1 MSTIG
6 EPLPPGPDRIFRGEH
21 VPERRIEGPTTH
33 AEWGF
38 PFPQPG
44 RARRDEPGRLP
55 PRTAYRWPFR
65 PIDAAVLPSRGVASP
80 VSLADFKRAVGA
92 WADDVG
98 VISIDDP
105 AIAHEID
112 EIRYVYPHAR
122 SLVCLIGEENKPSM
136 QSRYLPTANHE
147 LYSCE
152 ERIFDMGHR
161 TISYIRSLG
170 GESLTT
176 TIGWPQEVSQRWADK
191 IWPLSHKLVA
201 QAAGL
206 GVIGTSRNF
215 LHRRFGAYCLLD
227 TVVTNLEFDELDAP
241 IDWNPCIS
249 CNLCIASCP
258 TEAIKSD
265 GDFDFF
271 ACYNHTY
278 RDSIPGFLDM
288 VHDLAASKRARFH
301 EKWSNAEIAALWQ
314 ALAYKVEYRC
324 FNCVATCPAEIHEQ
338 FHGERAVRRRY
349 LDETLKPL
357 SHTRAHEDEQFV
369 IDTPSARDRR
379 GLTPRRGGTTPDAG
393 SPVARTTR
401 LVPLSRICSLDVDAM
416 MRKMPHFF
424 RAEEALDLDFR
435 TQFEFT
441 GSGAGQ
447 WVLHI
452 QKGRAE
458 VRPGRIDDAELTVRC
473 EGRIFL
479 EIQQGTRSAVWS
491 LLTGRVRLAGDRR
504 LFLRFPAVF
513 ALDAGETVLHRWA
526 WYARRWLRARRS
538 GGGRAQRDGDVRAQ
552 RDSEVSAKRDSEVSA
567 KRDSEVSAKRDSEV
581 SAKES
586 A

>member
-1 MSTIG
+1 MPEATADSAETTPDSNPDPRLG
-6 EPLPPGPDRIFRGEH
+6 VSDAASLTPP
-21 VPERRIEGPTTH
+21 RRIQGPTTH
-33 AEWGF
+33 KDWDF
-38 PFPQPG
+38 PFAAPG
-44 RARRDEPGRLP
+44 RARREEEGRIA
-55 PRTAYRWPFR
+55 PRTAYLWPYR
-65 PIDAAVLPSRGVASP
+65 PVDAATLPSRGVASP
-80 VSLADFKRAVGA
+80 VRLAEFKRVVAS

-98 VISIDDP
+98 VISIDDA

-152 ERIFDMGHR
+152 ERIFEMGHR
-161 TISYIRSLG
+161 TIDYIRSLG

-215 LHRRFGAYCLLD
+215 LHKTFGAYCLID
-227 TVVTNLEFDELDAP
+227 TVVTNLEFDELDSP
-241 IDWNPCIS
+241 VDWNPCLS
-249 CNLCIASCP
+249 CNLCVASCP
-258 TEAIKSD
+258 TEAIKPD

-288 VHDLAASKRARFH
+288 VHDLASARPRRFRKR
-301 EKWSNAEIAALWQ
+301 WTNAEIAALWQ

-324 FNCVATCPAEIHEQ
+324 FNCVATCPAEIHEA
-338 FHGERAVRRRY
+338 FHSERSVRRRY

-357 SHTRAHEDEQFV
+357 SQTRSVEDEQFV
-369 IDTPSARDRR
+369 IDTPAARDRLGIPPGR
-379 GLTPRRGGTTPDAG
+379 WRTAPDAG
-393 SPVARTTR
+393 LPASRTTR

-424 RAEEALDLDFR
+424 RAEEAMDLDF
-435 TQFEFT
+435 TTWFSFH

-447 WVLHI
+447 WVLRI
-452 QKGRAE
+452 QRGRAE
-458 VRPGRIDDAELTVRC
+458 VRTGSDAAADLVVRC
-473 EGRIFL
+473 EGLTFL
-479 EIQQGTRSAVWS
+479 EIQQGTRSAAWA
-491 LLTGRVRLAGDRR
+491 LLTGRVRLSGTRR
-504 LFLRFPAVF
+504 LFLRFPSVF
-513 ALDAGETVLHRWA
+513 ALDAGESLLHRALWH
-526 WYARRWLRARRS
+526 ARRGLRSLRRGQSLRTADADPRKNGDDAARR
-538 GGGRAQRDGDVRAQ
+538 G
-552 RDSEVSAKRDSEVSA
+552 
-567 KRDSEVSAKRDSEV
+567 
-581 SAKES
+581 
-586 A
+586 

>member
-1 MSTIG
+1 MSRPTIPESVPSRAASVG
-6 EPLPPGPDRIFRGEH
+6 APPPGKAAQGETPPR
-21 VPERRIEGPTTH
+21 VVRSPSTH
-33 AEWGF
+33 TDWNF
-38 PFPQPG
+38 PFASPG
-44 RARRDEPGRLP
+44 RARREEDGRIP

-65 PIDAAVLPSRGVASP
+65 PIDAAVLPSRGMASP
-80 VSLADFKRAVGA
+80 VPLAEFKRAVSG

-152 ERIFDMGHR
+152 ERIFQMGHR
-161 TISYIRSLG
+161 TIAYIRSLG

-227 TVVTNLEFDELDAP
+227 TVVTNLEFDELDEP
-241 IDWNPCIS
+241 IEWNPCLS

-258 TEAIKSD
+258 TEAIKPD

-288 VHDLAASKRARFH
+288 VHDLAAGRQRRFH
-301 EKWSNAEIAALWQ
+301 DRWTNAEIAALWQ

-338 FHGERAVRRRY
+338 FHAERSVRRRY

-357 SHTRAHEDEQFV
+357 TETRSLEDEQFV
-369 IDTPSARDRR
+369 IDTPSARDRLGIPPGR
-379 GLTPRRGGTTPDAG
+379 WRTTPDAG
-393 SPVARTTR
+393 GPVSRTTR

-424 RAEEALDLDFR
+424 RAEEALDLDFT
-435 TQFEFT
+435 TQFLFT
-441 GSGAGQ
+441 GSGAGE
-447 WVLHI
+447 WVLRI
-452 QKGRAE
+452 QRGRAE
-458 VRPGRIDDAELTVRC
+458 VRTGREPSPDLVVRC
-473 EGRIFL
+473 EGRTFL
-479 EIQQGTRSAVWS
+479 EIQQGARGAPWA
-491 LLTGRVRLAGDRR
+491 LLTGRVRLSGNRR
-504 LFLRFPAVF
+504 LFLAFPAVF
-513 ALDAGETVLHRWA
+513 ALDAGESVLHRLVWH
-526 WYARRWLRARRS
+526 ARRRWRAMRSRRS
-538 GGGRAQRDGDVRAQ
+538 AAEKPGKGRGGR
-552 RDSEVSAKRDSEVSA
+552 
-567 KRDSEVSAKRDSEV
+567 
-581 SAKES
+581 
-586 A
+586 

>member
-1 MSTIG
+1 MPEPSEVPNPPADLPRKARSGG
-6 EPLPPGPDRIFRGEH
+6 EEIPS
-21 VPERRIEGPTTH
+21 RRIQAATTH
-33 AEWGF
+33 ADWKF
-38 PFPQPG
+38 PF
-44 RARRDEPGRLP
+44 AEPGRERREDRQRVP

-65 PIDAAVLPSRGVASP
+65 PIDAATLPSRGVASP
-80 VSLADFKRAVGA
+80 VSLAEFKRAVSA
-92 WADDVG
+92 WTDDVG

-105 AIAHEID
+105 AISHEVD

-152 ERIFDMGHR
+152 ERIFEMGHR
-161 TISYIRSLG
+161 TIAYIRSLG

-215 LHRRFGAYCLLD
+215 LHRTFGAYCLID
-227 TVVTNLEFDELDAP
+227 TVVTNLEFDATDAP
-241 IDWNPCIS
+241 IDWNPCMS

-258 TEAIKSD
+258 TEAIKAD

-288 VHDLAASKRARFH
+288 VHDLAAARPGRFR
-301 EKWSNAEIAALWQ
+301 ERWSNAEIAALWQ

-324 FNCVATCPAEIHEQ
+324 FNCVATCPAEIHET
-338 FHGERAVRRRY
+338 FHAERSVRRRY

-357 SHTRAHEDEQFV
+357 SHTRAELDEQFV
-369 IDTPSARDRR
+369 IDTPSARERLGIAPGR
-379 GLTPRRGGTTPDAG
+379 WRTEPDAG
-393 SPVARTTR
+393 GPVSRTTR

-424 RAEEALDLDFR
+424 RAEEALDLDF
-435 TQFEFT
+435 TTWFDFH
-441 GSGAGQ
+441 GSGAGS
-447 WVLHI
+447 WVLRI
-452 QKGRAE
+452 QRGRAE
-458 VRPGRIDDAELTVRC
+458 VRTGTAEAADLVVRC
-473 EGRIFL
+473 EGRTFL
-479 EIQQGTRSAVWS
+479 QIQQGVRSAAWALV
-491 LLTGRVRLAGDRR
+491 TGRVRLSGNRR
-504 LFLRFPAVF
+504 LFLHFPSVF
-513 ALDAGETVLHRWA
+513 ALDPGESVFHRIA
-526 WYARRWLRARRS
+526 WHLRRRFRRRRGKAAS
-538 GGGRAQRDGDVRAQ
+538 PAAQRQ
-552 RDSEVSAKRDSEVSA
+552 SS
-567 KRDSEVSAKRDSEV
+567 
-581 SAKES
+581 
-586 A
+586 